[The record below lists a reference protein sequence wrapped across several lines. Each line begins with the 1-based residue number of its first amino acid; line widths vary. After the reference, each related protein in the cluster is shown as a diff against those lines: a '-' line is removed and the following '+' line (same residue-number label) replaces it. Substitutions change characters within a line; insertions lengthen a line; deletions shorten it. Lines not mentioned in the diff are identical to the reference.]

1 MESELWMIKN
11 DNYIIINPIKFLNL
25 TAVVENWRK
34 KNFQKM

>member
-11 DNYIIINPIKFLNL
+11 DNYIIIKFLNL